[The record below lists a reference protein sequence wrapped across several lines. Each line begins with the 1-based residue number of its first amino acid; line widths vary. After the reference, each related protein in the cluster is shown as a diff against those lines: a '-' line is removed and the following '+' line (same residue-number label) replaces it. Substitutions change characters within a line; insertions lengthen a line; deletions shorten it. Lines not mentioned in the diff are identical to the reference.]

1 MLRAAARGVESSL
14 VCTVVSR
21 MRAWVTTA
29 LSAALH
35 MYGENMKRQQPERA
49 EQRAILDL
57 LKLVHAEVWVLGTVR
72 KRGDWPGTRQTPGL
86 PDILAF
92 VRCPL
97 MIYPP
102 AQFIAIEV
110 KASSG
115 RLSPD
120 QRRFEAACRRAD
132 VTYLVGGVDAVLAWL
147 RARGHRV

>member
-86 PDILAF
+86 PDI
-92 VRCPL
+92 
-97 MIYPP
+97 
-102 AQFIAIEV
+102 IAVMPDTPKWFPTLVMIEV
-110 KASSG
+110 KAVHG
-115 RLSPD
+115 QLSIP
-120 QRRFEAACRRAD
+120 QERFRAACERAE
-132 VTYLVGGVDAVLAWL
+132 VEHIVGGVDAVLAWL